1 MNSLQDTPAGV
12 EALSGLSRF
21 RAGLRACFTRRGD
34 ALFEAADAMLCAQ
47 GPVRSPVELSLEPEF
62 PAGTAPST
70 TPWKGRISSSCL
82 RHLLAGLSAPARAG
96 EPLMFAIDITPH
108 ARPDAQYADERTMVQ
123 VRGKG
128 GDRWLPGWPYSLLV
142 GIQWGSSSWVDPIEA
157 RRLRPGE
164 EHTDVTIGQ
173 ITGLLKDLTA
183 TGTWQPGDPPPL
195 VLLDAGNY
203 ATDLTHALAGHDV
216 QLLVRLRTTRVF
228 YLDPAPRRP
237 GQMGAPARHGAEFS
251 CSDPARRHAPDFER
265 TAESGQYGTVTVR
278 AWTGLHRKLGS
289 TGRWA
294 SWPRDKQLPIVRGTV
309 LQVAVGHLP
318 DGRKPPKDLW
328 LWHAGPVPADPDLLW
343 KAYLRRF
350 DQEHFHR
357 FAKSYLGLAS
367 AHLNSAAATDR
378 WVSLA
383 MGAYAQLR
391 LARHLVDDLRRPW
404 HPRPDPAKPLS
415 PCKVRLGSADSAHE
429 SAHPPTRPNPPAP
442 ARAARKARRTARNPG
457 DRPTARANRPPA
469 NTKSDDGSL
478 NCKLS
483 FPGFGHFGRLP
494 ASVLLPR
501 RGPSSP
507 RRFQGSACRR
517 PG

>member
-1 MNSLQDTPAGV
+1 MNSLQDTPARV

-34 ALFEAADAMLCAQ
+34 ALFELADAMLCAQ

-62 PAGTAPST
+62 RRRHGSVYDALA
-70 TPWKGRISSSCL
+70 KGRISSSCL

-183 TGTWQPGDPPPL
+183 TGTWQPGNPPPL
-195 VLLDAGNY
+195 VLPGAGNY

-237 GQMGAPARHGAEFS
+237 GQIGAPARHGAEFS

-265 TAESGQYGTVTVR
+265 TAESGLYGTVTVR
-278 AWTGLHRKLGS
+278 AWTGLHQKLGS

-309 LQVAVGHLP
+309 LQVVVGHLP

-343 KAYLRRF
+343 KAYLRRSG
-350 DQEHFHR
+350 QEHFHR

-367 AHLNSAAATDR
+367 AHLSSAAATDR

-383 MGAYAQLR
+383 MGAYAQLS

-415 PCKVRLGSADSAHE
+415 PCKVRLGFRRLRARIGTPADS
-429 SAHPPTRPNPPAP
+429 PKP
-442 ARAARKARRTARNPG
+442 ARPGPGRPKGSKKPPEIQATALPQERTDHQQTRKVT
-457 DRPTARANRPPA
+457 
-469 NTKSDDGSL
+469 TK
-478 NCKLS
+478 
-483 FPGFGHFGRLP
+483 
-494 ASVLLPR
+494 A
-501 RGPSSP
+501 
-507 RRFQGSACRR
+507 
-517 PG
+517 